1 MTAKNIDT
9 SQSTFYFFLI
19 ILTLTI
25 VKQYTL
31 GSGSDITW
39 ALIFLFSTL
48 ISQYI
53 LNLYLTASLCGS
65 IQYML
70 AFYSTFIPWTIIF
83 GTLQMLL
90 ILIPGWL
97 RPFSNTFGYVAAR
110 LFGPEEIIKNIF
122 KSPADKTQSVEAL
135 NHIYNDPSQII
146 NELPTNKEK
155 LIEKLTEMKTSG
167 LIKEKIIVTET
178 DKNIKDLLYILYLKD
193 NVSHLIWYLLT
204 GSLITSVS
212 ANYIMNGDCGTSAD
226 EMKKRHSDYEK
237 QQKKRAEREGSE
249 TKKVYEVTQ

>member
-53 LNLYLTASLCGS
+53 LNLYLTSSLCGS
-65 IQYML
+65 VQYML
-70 AFYSTFIPWTIIF
+70 AFYSTFVPWTIIF

-155 LIEKLTEMKTSG
+155 LLEKLTEMKTSG

-193 NVSHLIWYLLT
+193 NVSYLIWYLLT
-204 GSLITSVS
+204 GITVINVTKGYLLNSS
-212 ANYIMNGDCGTSAD
+212 CEQNITQM
-226 EMKKRHSDYEK
+226 EEDYEDYLA
-237 QQKKRAEREGSE
+237 QKAEEEQNRDDTEYN
-249 TKKVYEVTQ
+249 T

>member
-25 VKQYTL
+25 VKQYTM

-65 IQYML
+65 IQYLL

-110 LFGPEEIIKNIF
+110 LFGPEEVIKNIF
-122 KSPADKTQSVEAL
+122 KSPADNSQSAEAL

-146 NELPTNKEK
+146 NELPTNKDK
-155 LIEKLTEMKTSG
+155 LIEKLTEMKTNG
-167 LIKEKIIVTET
+167 LIKESVNVIDSNKY
-178 DKNIKDLLYILYLKD
+178 IKELLYILYLKD
-193 NVSHLIWYLLT
+193 NVSILIWYLLT
-204 GSLITSVS
+204 GITVINVTKGYLLNSS
-212 ANYIMNGDCGTSAD
+212 CEQNITQM
-226 EMKKRHSDYEK
+226 EEDYEDYLA
-237 QQKKRAEREGSE
+237 QKAEEE
-249 TKKVYEVTQ
+249 QNKDNTEYNT

>member
-31 GSGSDITW
+31 GSASDITW

-155 LIEKLTEMKTSG
+155 LLEKLTEMETSG
-167 LIKEKIIVTET
+167 LIKKNIIITET

-193 NVSHLIWYLLT
+193 NVSYLIWYLLT
-204 GSLITSVS
+204 GITVINVTKGYLLNSTCEQ
-212 ANYIMNGDCGTSAD
+212 NITQM
-226 EMKKRHSDYEK
+226 EEDYDDYLA
-237 QQKKRAEREGSE
+237 QKAEEEQNRDDTEYN
-249 TKKVYEVTQ
+249 T

>member
-65 IQYML
+65 VQYML
-70 AFYSTFIPWTIIF
+70 AFYSTFVPWTIIF

-110 LFGPEEIIKNIF
+110 LFEPEEIIKKIF
-122 KSPADKTQSVEAL
+122 KSPADKTESVEAL

-155 LIEKLTEMKTSG
+155 LLEKLTEMKKSG
-167 LIKEKIIVTET
+167 LIKDIDIMET
-178 DKNIKDLLYILYLKD
+178 DKNIKDLLYVLYLKD
-193 NVSHLIWYLLT
+193 NVSYLIWYLLT
-204 GSLITSVS
+204 GITVINVTKGYLLNSS
-212 ANYIMNGDCGTSAD
+212 CEQNITQM
-226 EMKKRHSDYEK
+226 EEDYEDYLA
-237 QQKKRAEREGSE
+237 QKAEEEQNRDDTEYN
-249 TKKVYEVTQ
+249 T